1 MSSVVFSLK
10 NFFHNANEILA
21 INKLIKIINDCGN
34 DELIIETSD
43 FQYVD
48 LETIKYLICLT
59 HITDKN
65 KTVKFVDTVR
75 FEDLKWNK
83 NND

>member
-1 MSSVVFSLK
+1 MSSITYNLED
-10 NFFHNANEILA
+10 FFKRADEILV
-21 INKLIKIINDCGN
+21 INNFLEEIKNCGN
-34 DELIIETSD
+34 DELIIETSSFD
-43 FQYVD
+43 FVN

-65 KTVKFVDTVR
+65 KTVKFTDTVR
-75 FEDLKWNK
+75 FENLKWNQ